1 MYAQHIKQFLLT
13 RNFNL
18 SANTAQVVLNK
29 QNPFITSNVQK
40 GETQLVSLYNNS
52 EMWANFPV
60 LNLAVLLFRWNLLT
74 TGKDE
79 NVFPTLDLLIMN
91 TA

>member
-52 EMWANFPV
+52 EM
-60 LNLAVLLFRWNLLT
+60 
-74 TGKDE
+74 
-79 NVFPTLDLLIMN
+79 
-91 TA
+91 